1 MNYKSTAHGLG
12 LFSIGLGLAELI
24 GGKRIAR
31 MLGVEKSSKL
41 VRGFGAREL
50 AAGGAL
56 IAQPAHSTNTW
67 MRVAGDAMDLAALGM
82 AARRSRRQKAVWSSI
97 AVVAAI
103 TALDV
108 MTARGLDRTSGKLLP
123 VRA

>member
-1 MNYKSTAHGLG
+1 NYKSTAYGLG

-31 MLGVEKSSKL
+31 MLGMERSSKL

-56 IAQPAHSTNTW
+56 LTQPAHSMNSW
-67 MRVAGDAMDLAALGM
+67 MRVAGDAMDLAALGL
-82 AARRSRRQKAVWSSI
+82 AARKSRKQKAVLSSI
-97 AVVAAI
+97 AVVAAV

-108 MTARGLDRTSGKLLP
+108 LTARGLDKTTGKLMP
-123 VRA
+123 A